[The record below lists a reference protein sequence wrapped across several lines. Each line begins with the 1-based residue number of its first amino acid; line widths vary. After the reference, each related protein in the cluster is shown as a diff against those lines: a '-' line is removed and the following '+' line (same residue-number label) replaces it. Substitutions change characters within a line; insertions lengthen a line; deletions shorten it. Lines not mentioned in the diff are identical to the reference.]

1 MDILSDTFRLNY
13 YLELHHD
20 QSPFRRPKSFKVRFI
35 IYFITIVSVTI
46 SAFLIWKSHL
56 QNPSTAIQIS
66 CSMTHHPRL
75 CFHSLSSTLQKQR
88 TRNYTS
94 DSSSSSSSTT
104 KSNSAADPS
113 NIFALSLQLSINE
126 LEKLDPFLGRLI
138 STARREWTVQSLSK
152 CKDELEKSKDFLNRT
167 LDLIGGMVE
176 LGFRERNDSG
186 YLMIKGS
193 ILSASLSIEKCTS
206 LLVFTEF
213 YDEFQTRNEVKMKLK
228 EVGFYLDN
236 SYLIFYSMDKIYV
249 RLKNP
254 SIGRI
259 LVMISHYVVVPS
271 FVLHLAPYFF
281 LGLLIFLMIKA
292 KCFS

>member
-1 MDILSDTFRLNY
+1 MDILSDIFRLNY

-75 CFHSLSSTLQKQR
+75 CFHSLSSTRQKQR

-94 DSSSSSSSTT
+94 DSSSTT

-113 NIFALSLQLSINE
+113 TIFALSLQLSINE

-186 YLMIKGS
+186 YLMIKRR

-236 SYLIFYSMDKIYV
+236 SYLIFNSVDKIYEL
-249 RLKNP
+249 LKNP

-259 LVMISHYVVVPS
+259 LVMISHYVVLPY
-271 FVLHLAPYFF
+271 LAPYFF